1 MKSGNSL
8 ATFAK
13 EKNIPI
19 DELKPLIESV
29 RNSPCIKDG
38 LDKTLRGNANK
49 YLHTVTAKKE
59 QLLEG
64 KIGIKDIK
72 NIDGMLKFCTEEER
86 KKVNEKL
93 ANSVASH
100 NISILEYRKIL
111 GIDNVTSGLP
121 NEIIKKISVINN
133 NVKNSSNGDIRKISR
148 DIYKEVERIKKY
160 SIPYKPENGE
170 TLGYF
175 EKPTDKQP
183 KKVQITDEHREM
195 AKQYLHLTNEF
206 VCKKTMNSTLMDIV
220 RGTID
225 DKKIER
231 LKKEKELN
239 NLQKKDKELDDVV
252 DIAEQVLKMKG
263 IDIKDKDKDKDKDNV
278 HGV

>member
-29 RNSPCIKDG
+29 RNSPCIKYD
-38 LDKTLRGNANK
+38 LDKTLKRNANK

-86 KKVNEKL
+86 EKVNEKL

-100 NISILEYRKIL
+100 NISILEYSKIF

-121 NEIIKKISVINN
+121 NEIIKKVSEINN

-175 EKPTDKQP
+175 EKLTDKQP
-183 KKVQITDEHREM
+183 KEVQITDEHRKM

-263 IDIKDKDKDKDKDNV
+263 IDIKDKDKDKDNV